1 MNGGRVWTEVSRI
14 DMVAAGVRRTKLGTI
29 LSVTDRRQLPV
40 ICSRLEIQ
48 NSYNQLSLLEK
59 ENSLLSTSHI
69 QISAFLNVNL

>member
-1 MNGGRVWTEVSRI
+1 MNGGHVWTEVSRI
-14 DMVAAGVRRTKLGTI
+14 DMVDAGVRRTKLGTI

-69 QISAFLNVNL
+69 EISAFLNVNL